1 MRSKKSHRISQNH
14 RINSPYGD
22 RRSIKL
28 ILIDPIGCKCQIC
41 GYNRCIGNL
50 SFHHKDP
57 LSKKFNI
64 STEILLHSWETLLRE
79 ASKCIVVCHNCHGE
93 INSGLLDVSRI
104 PTIKLTS
111 IKRFKKL

>member
-1 MRSKKSHRISQNH
+1 MRNKKSHCISQN
-14 RINSPYGD
+14 NGMNLPYSN
-22 RRSIKL
+22 RRLIKL
-28 ILIDPIGCKCQIC
+28 ILINPIGCKCQIC

-64 STEILLHSWETLLRE
+64 STEILLHPWEILLRE
-79 ASKCIVVCHNCHGE
+79 VSKCIVVCHNCHGE
-93 INSGLLDVSRI
+93 INDGLLDVSRI

-111 IKRFKKL
+111 IKRF